1 MKTLMFYVVIA
12 SLFTS
17 TMWILPTDSTAKRKK
32 EHTAKQVVNFKV
44 DGDLSE
50 WKRAEFLSLDE
61 LKDAGAAIPK
71 ASDFKGQGA
80 VGWNANDPTRIY
92 FAVEITDDKLQ
103 DVHPFNAQWWEDD
116 SMEFMFD
123 FDNEVVQANLVQWT
137 LGANGTD
144 LSAAGSKE
152 NTEWIV
158 VKSGND
164 YVYEVALDPTKFPR
178 GPNPGNAK
186 KGEDF
191 KAEAGLLIG
200 LSFHYNDCENGAREH
215 QIGWIPGNA
224 WDELS
229 YGDLTFDLETLAVE
243 ADSKLAVTWAT
254 LKTR

>member
-32 EHTAKQVVNFKV
+32 EHTAKQIVNFKV

-144 LSAAGSKE
+144 P
-152 NTEWIV
+152 I
-158 VKSGND
+158 
-164 YVYEVALDPTKFPR
+164 R
-178 GPNPGNAK
+178 GGL
-186 KGEDF
+186 KGE
-191 KAEAGLLIG
+191 
-200 LSFHYNDCENGAREH
+200 YRVDCCEKRE
-215 QIGWIPGNA
+215 
-224 WDELS
+224 
-229 YGDLTFDLETLAVE
+229 
-243 ADSKLAVTWAT
+243 
-254 LKTR
+254 